1 MIPHSSNT
9 DFKCKVCENGVNNH
23 GRSRSYDRAFYQPG
37 YEIDLRNG
45 YISSA
50 CRRYSSNMSCRP
62 QSDSLMSTDEFD
74 QRFTINRTCHET
86 NSEPGDR
93 HKYIHKSYSK
103 ATTPFLAE
111 YPGRGRTMSQ
121 DELTS
126 STTRHTFQPKRFV
139 LEQSITI
146 DRQCTQTEDNNQQ
159 LRQQVNSLYRL
170 FNILEDRNQE
180 LKTRVNDLTVKN
192 EQLQQQSNNIDRRCN
207 ELEATNQNLAIQV
220 NDLTVKNEQLQ
231 QQANNIDDKCNQLE
245 VTNQNL
251 GTQVNNLNE
260 ECKLLKA
267 GKENLQKQICD
278 LDQQLKTHDSQFNEI
293 WMRIGK
299 YDWRVDVCISTDG

>member
-1 MIPHSSNT
+1 
-9 DFKCKVCENGVNNH
+9 
-23 GRSRSYDRAFYQPG
+23 
-37 YEIDLRNG
+37 
-45 YISSA
+45 
-50 CRRYSSNMSCRP
+50 
-62 QSDSLMSTDEFD
+62 MSTDEFD